1 VNPAAESIATI
12 LAGSTYPA
20 RKTDDELVEMAYQI
34 IDAHPELRPYGLSNV
49 VDALSAEI
57 ETRLCGAP

>member
-1 VNPAAESIATI
+1 VNPASEPVATI

-20 RKTDDELVEMAYQI
+20 RKTDDELVEMAHQI

-57 ETRLCGAP
+57 ETRLCGAL